1 MWVEARS
8 RAWWSH
14 GIPGRIQVT
23 RPTYELLGEEFVFER
38 RGTVPIKGRGEI
50 ETWYLVGRRA

>member
-1 MWVEARS
+1 M
-8 RAWWSH
+8 
-14 GIPGRIQVT
+14 PGRIQVT